1 MSMHALH
8 RLPSRIAPRII
19 RHHAVPD
26 WIETSRADYRA
37 VTWGRCS
44 LRESLSHRL
53 SVDRA
58 RTHVYHDVYTFPYW
72 KRLAM
77 AARKKTKIF
86 MSGNSQA
93 VRIPREF
100 QLEGDEVE
108 IQRRGNTLV
117 IRPKKQTWQL
127 LLDSLPLFTDDFME
141 GGRQQPPVQKRKP
154 SFT

>member
-1 MSMHALH
+1 
-8 RLPSRIAPRII
+8 
-19 RHHAVPD
+19 
-26 WIETSRADYRA
+26 
-37 VTWGRCS
+37 
-44 LRESLSHRL
+44 
-53 SVDRA
+53 
-58 RTHVYHDVYTFPYW
+58 
-72 KRLAM
+72 M
-77 AARKKTKIF
+77 AARKKTKLF

-127 LLDSLPLFTDDFME
+127 LLDSLTQFSDDFME
-141 GGRQQPPVQKRKP
+141 GGRQQPPIQKRKS